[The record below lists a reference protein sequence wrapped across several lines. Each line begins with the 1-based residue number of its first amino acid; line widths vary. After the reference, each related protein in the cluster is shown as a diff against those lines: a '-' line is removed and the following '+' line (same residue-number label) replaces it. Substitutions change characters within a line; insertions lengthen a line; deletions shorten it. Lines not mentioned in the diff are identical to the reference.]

1 MSAAPTTTTYEKHD
15 EHDKQE
21 RVTSMAVMRTG
32 HALSRDLQQ
41 ELATLVATT
50 AQRERLRKRTSVVL
64 ALVGGVAIA
73 YVAATGG
80 SGPRSLPMGL
90 FAFLC
95 LAPVLPATLLW
106 GVRNRALL
114 NIAADNA
121 AVDHKALARA
131 VRLVEKNRAGPST
144 ALATVLQARPR

>member
-1 MSAAPTTTTYEKHD
+1 MSAAPTTTTGAHD
-15 EHDKQE
+15 EPSEQE
-21 RVTSMAVMRTG
+21 RATSMAVMRTG
-32 HALSRDLQQ
+32 HTLSRDLQQ
-41 ELATLVATT
+41 ELAALVATT
-50 AQRERLRKRTSVVL
+50 AQRERLRKRTSMVL
-64 ALVGGVAIA
+64 ALVGGLAVA
-73 YVAATGG
+73 YVAI
-80 SGPRSLPMGL
+80 SGAGTPRSLPMGL

-114 NIAADNA
+114 NVAADNA

-144 ALATVLQARPR
+144 ALATVLQTRAR